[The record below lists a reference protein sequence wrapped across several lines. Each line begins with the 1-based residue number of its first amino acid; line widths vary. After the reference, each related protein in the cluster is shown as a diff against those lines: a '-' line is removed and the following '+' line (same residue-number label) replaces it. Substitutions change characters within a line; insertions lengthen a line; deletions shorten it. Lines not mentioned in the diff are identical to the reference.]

1 MDREARAKASWQH
14 SPIYAAS
21 HDAQSRWRGVHFG
34 DRARGAKIGPSEEG
48 VRVDVSTVEALWALG
63 ALEPKKRLKRPDVR
77 VGLWWKGCRRQL
89 PKASFSAAFSQIQR
103 LMRLI
108 LGMSPTNGNPFRMYD
123 AEIDI
128 REERDRNILC
138 GLLQCFRLKTQ
149 TSPVYSPISYSSMTC
164 CVSVTCLS
172 DCCLSIRLVYLSA
185 AVWPSGLSPGCPSVR
200 LACHPAVRLSVLLP
214 LSVVYLSYC
223 PACCL
228 VILLSYYLAVCL
240 SVCCCRLSVCLPA
253 VVCLLSRTLVG

>member
-63 ALEPKKRLKRPDVR
+63 APEPKKRLKRPDVR

-89 PKASFSAAFSQIQR
+89 PKVSFSAAFSQIQR
-103 LMRLI
+103 LIRLI

-128 REERDRNILC
+128 REERYRNILC

-185 AVWPSGLSPGCPSVR
+185 AVWPSGLPPGCPSVR
-200 LACHPAVRLSVLLP
+200 LIAAVCCLSILLSGLLSRYLIVLLP
-214 LSVVYLSYC
+214 C
-223 PACCL
+223 
-228 VILLSYYLAVCL
+228 CL
-240 SVCCCRLSVCLPA
+240 SVCLLLSSVC
-253 VVCLLSRTLVG
+253 CLVRS

>member
-1 MDREARAKASWQH
+1 MFLQRS
-14 SPIYAAS
+14 
-21 HDAQSRWRGVHFG
+21 
-34 DRARGAKIGPSEEG
+34 
-48 VRVDVSTVEALWALG
+48 

-103 LMRLI
+103 LIRLI

-128 REERDRNILC
+128 REERYRNILC

-164 CVSVTCLS
+164 CVSVTCLF

-185 AVWPSGLSPGCPSVR
+185 AVWPSGLPPGCP
-200 LACHPAVRLSVLLP
+200 
-214 LSVVYLSYC
+214 SVVYLSYC

-240 SVCCCRLSVCLPA
+240 SVCCCRLSA
-253 VVCLLSRTLVG
+253 VSYARRLDSYTHEQARTLEQGS